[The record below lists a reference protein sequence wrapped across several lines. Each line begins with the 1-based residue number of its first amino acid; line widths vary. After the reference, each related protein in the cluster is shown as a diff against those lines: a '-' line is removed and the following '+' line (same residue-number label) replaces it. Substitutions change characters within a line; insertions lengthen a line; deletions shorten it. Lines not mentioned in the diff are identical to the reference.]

1 MAVKK
6 QLKKT
11 VPKINKNAKPSD
23 IVPQTVSDES
33 YRCSCCGHKYPKQ
46 EGNFNVSKSPIY
58 KGNNGYMTICKR
70 CIGQLFDQYVDF
82 FDKDEDAAM
91 ERICQITDM
100 YVDDTAWAASR
111 KVSANRSRMSAYVSK
126 LNLNQSTV
134 GATYADTLLR
144 RWEEEIK
151 NAESIEQAAR
161 NGADEDA
168 ARRFGLGFSDSDYDA
183 MQAEY
188 DSWVQ
193 KEGKPIDKRQEELY
207 VTMCFLRLNLQKSV
221 QNGSAGVGTVAN
233 SYKSFIEAATTEIED
248 RKRLAEQ
255 EAEMKPVGMLFKT
268 IEQYTPAEFY
278 KDKKLYGDFD
288 QLGEYIE
295 RHMVRPL
302 RNLLTG
308 TKELDKEFSLSGA
321 EE

>member
-1 MAVKK
+1 MAKK

-23 IVPQTVSDES
+23 IEPRVVSDES
-33 YRCSCCGHKYPKQ
+33 YRCSCCGHKYAKQ

-70 CIGQLFDQYVDF
+70 CIGQLFDQYIDF

-100 YVDDTAWAASR
+100 YVDETAWAASR
-111 KVSANRSRMSAYVSK
+111 KISADRNRMSAYVAK
-126 LNLNQSTV
+126 LNLTQSNS
-134 GATYADTLLR
+134 GSTYADTLIK
-144 RWEEEIK
+144 RWESEAE
-151 NAESIEQAAR
+151 NAENADQAAQ
-161 NGADEDA
+161 NGIDIETV
-168 ARRFGLGFSDSDYDA
+168 RRFGLGFSDSDYDA
-183 MQAEY
+183 MQTEY
-188 DSWVQ
+188 DSWVK
-193 KEGKPIDKRQEELY
+193 KEGKPIDKRQDELY

-221 QNGSAGVGTVAN
+221 QGAGGNIGTVAN

-248 RKRLAEQ
+248 RKKAAAEAV
-255 EAEMKPVGMLFKT
+255 ELKPIGMLYRD
-268 IEQYTPAEFY
+268 IEQFTPAEFY
-278 KDKKLYGDFD
+278 KDKKLYSDFD
-288 QLGEYIE
+288 KLGEYIE
-295 RHMVRPL
+295 RFMARPL

-308 TKELDKEFSLSGA
+308 SKEMDKEFNLSGA